1 MPLMLL
7 VASSKRLNVTH
18 EFLDPI
24 ISNNILSLL
33 QYSMEQE
40 TVAVREVVKK
50 PRVQSDYLNFYL
62 CLLLFGSL
70 KNYV

>member
-7 VASSKRLNVTH
+7 VASSNRLNVTH

-24 ISNNILSLL
+24 ISNNIW
-33 QYSMEQE
+33 MEQE

-62 CLLLFGSL
+62 CLLLFGSI